1 MMVRQRKNLTISGKT
16 AGKLSDKHS
25 SSSNCSNFTN
35 RSNTIYK
42 NYISYWKEVLVCFV
56 MIIAVSFSY
65 IGYLETRVN
74 TPYDNKRTII
84 KSGLDVPEKFWG
96 TYRPGTYFGLKT
108 RDKESLVTGLMWYF
122 PRRLKPGGD
131 GIRHWCEQSDNLDRY
146 GWLKHDGVNF
156 GVQEIVDNPFIFTTS
171 FIKKS
176 GGSHGGD
183 WSARI
188 DVKTM
193 PDYSI
198 FEGEEVSLIWYV
210 ALDET
215 TKGQIW
221 SSNSETTFTG
231 IKGETEGLGQFSIK
245 LTNHSGLTDSESF
258 LMTRTPGLHLLR
270 EVTISS
276 LRLVQ
281 KGKDSKKR
289 VMLAGNLLQGD
300 EKNSNFVA
308 TQITGIV
315 PFTLDVIFESGSFGV
330 REETLSG
337 QTYTNLLEKHKSTF
351 NEKFEK
357 VFNLKQK
364 GFNTKSIKFAQAALS
379 NLIGG
384 IGYFYGASRV
394 QSTYTNEPVNY
405 WNAPLY
411 TAVPSRSFF
420 PRGFLWDEGFH
431 GLLISK
437 WDINIE
443 MDIIGHWMDLMNAE
457 GWIPREQILGEEAV
471 AKVPNEFIVQRN
483 TNANP
488 PTFFITLQFILDNY
502 ENDLN
507 PGQLAMLERM
517 YPRLQ
522 AWFSW
527 FNSTQKGS
535 LPGSYRWRGRDDKTK
550 KELNPKTLTSG
561 LDDFPRASHPTVD
574 ERHIDLYCWMAIAA
588 STLHR
593 LGTLLGQD
601 TSKYEAT
608 ALYLTDN
615 KLMNKLHWSS
625 YSQTYADYGLH
636 TDAVILKRPDIV
648 PRSPNQNREMAR
660 VTLKNPEYRFVDT
673 TFGYVNLFPFLLRIL
688 EPTSSHL
695 GVLLEKIRKPE
706 LLWTNYGLR
715 SLSMNSP
722 LYMKRN
728 TEHDPPYWR
737 GQIWININY
746 LAVRALHYYSN
757 ESGPYQKEAAKLYK
771 ELRMN
776 VIQNI
781 MRQYEKSGFLWEQ
794 YNDKTGH
801 GSGCRP
807 FTGWT
812 ALVLSIM
819 SEKF

>member
-1 MMVRQRKNLTISGKT
+1 MVRQRKNQTASSKTTGKQ
-16 AGKLSDKHS
+16 SDKNS

-35 RSNTIYK
+35 RSNNTFK
-42 NYISYWKEVLVCFV
+42 GYINFWKEFLLCVV
-56 MIIAVSFSY
+56 IIVAVSFSY

-74 TPYDNKRTII
+74 TPYDNKRITI

-146 GWLKHDGVNF
+146 GWLQHDGINF
-156 GVQEIVDNPFIFTTS
+156 GIQEIIDSPFILTS
-171 FIKKS
+171 SFAKIN

-188 DVKTM
+188 NVEILPT
-193 PDYSI
+193 YSA
-198 FEGEEVSLIWYV
+198 FQGEEVSLIWYV

-215 TKGQIW
+215 TKGHIW

-231 IKGETEGLGQFSIK
+231 IKGETEGLGEFSIK
-245 LTNHSGLTDSESF
+245 LSNHSGLVDSESF
-258 LMTRTPGLHLLR
+258 LITRTPGLHLLR

-281 KGKDSKKR
+281 YRKDSKKR
-289 VMLAGNLLQGD
+289 VMLAGNLLKD
-300 EKNSNFVA
+300 EEKNPNFVA

-315 PFTLDVIFESGSFGV
+315 PFTLDVVFESGSFGI
-330 REETLSG
+330 RERTLSG
-337 QTYTNLLEKHKSTF
+337 NTYTNLLNKYQMTF
-351 NEKFEK
+351 EEKFEEI
-357 VFNLKQK
+357 FNLRKK

-384 IGYFYGASRV
+384 IGYFYGASKV
-394 QSTYTNEPVNY
+394 QSSYTSEPVNY
-405 WNAPLY
+405 WNAPLF

-437 WDINIE
+437 WDIHLE
-443 MDIIGHWMDLMNAE
+443 LDIIGHWMDLMNAE
-457 GWIPREQILGEEAV
+457 GWIPREQILGVEAL
-471 AKVPNEFIVQRN
+471 AKVPNEFVVQKN

-502 ENDLN
+502 ENELDS
-507 PGQLAMLERM
+507 GQLAMIRRL

-535 LPGSYRWRGRDDKTK
+535 LPGSYRWRGRDGSTK

-561 LDDFPRASHPTVD
+561 LDDYPRASHPTD
-574 ERHIDLYCWMAIAA
+574 EERHIDLYCWMAVAA
-588 STLHR
+588 STMNR
-593 LGTLLGQD
+593 LGTLLGYD
-601 TSKYEAT
+601 TSRYEAT
-608 ALYLTDN
+608 ELYLKN
-615 KLMNKLHWSS
+615 NALMDSLHWSS
-625 YSQTYADYGLH
+625 YTNTYADYGLH
-636 TDAVILKRPDIV
+636 TDSVTLRRPDIV
-648 PRSPNQNREMAR
+648 PRSPNQNREMVR
-660 VTLKNPEYRFVDT
+660 VVLKNPEYRFIDT
-673 TFGYVNLFPFLLRIL
+673 TFGYVSLFPFLLKIL
-688 EPTSSHL
+688 EPTSPNL
-695 GVLLEKIRKPE
+695 GLILEKIRKPE

-715 SLSMNSP
+715 SLSINSP

-757 ESGPYQKEAAKLYK
+757 RDGPYQKDAAKLYK
-771 ELRMN
+771 ELRVN
-776 VIQNI
+776 VIQNLI
-781 MRQYEKSGFLWEQ
+781 RQYEKSGYLWEQ
-794 YNDKTGH
+794 YNDETGQ

-819 SEKF
+819 SEQY